1 MDVTAY
7 DFFSVQLTQPNGRPV
22 TLNGRKF
29 ILNRELKSLGRTLS
43 LVYPLDET
51 PIARVEGQEL
61 DPTAHALP
69 CEAIVFWDDVQALS
83 HRQAKLL
90 AT

>member
-1 MDVTAY
+1 MEVTAY
-7 DFFSVQLTQPNGRPV
+7 DFFNVQLAQPNGRPV

-29 ILNRELKSLGRTLS
+29 ILNRELRSLGRTFS
-43 LVYPLDET
+43 FVYPLDET
-51 PIARVEGQEL
+51 PIVHVAEEEL
-61 DPTAHALP
+61 DFTAHALP
-69 CEAIVFWDDVQALS
+69 CEAIVFWDEVQALS

>member
-1 MDVTAY
+1 MEVTAY
-7 DFFSVQLTQPNGRPV
+7 DFFNVQLTQPDGRPV

-29 ILNRELKSLGRTLS
+29 ILNRELGSLGRTLS

-51 PIARVEGQEL
+51 PLARGEGREL
-61 DPTAHALP
+61 DPAAHALA
-69 CEAIVFWDDVQALS
+69 CEAIVFWDEVQALS